1 MHAELISEEKV
12 ALNESRKTEIKKETL
27 TKVLDSFLTHFN
39 IIMENVWLALA
50 CFISNFRIPVL

>member
-39 IIMENVWLALA
+39 IIMENV
-50 CFISNFRIPVL
+50 